1 MNPHAD
7 SVQQPIDDLA
17 QAIRLV
23 DGSHTLGA
31 GALAEALM
39 PFILARFG
47 TLPAA
52 EPSQSGSAG
61 EAELLD
67 EAAGIAMGGWHSVEA
82 GRAFACKVTDYI
94 LSRQAPA
101 APAEAVAS
109 LRHLYENMLNGAVRD
124 TASAKRIATG
134 LLGPAIEKLER
145 AAPIEPAKTEA
156 PARIVDHIPADAATL
171 LKELKNIAHDE
182 DQPLG
187 NRLQMISA
195 RISNFWDAL
204 STPPT
209 PEAEPVQQDTKGGA
223 A

>member
-1 MNPHAD
+1 MTTDKTSAA
-7 SVQQPIDDLA
+7 VA
-17 QAIRLV
+17 
-23 DGSHTLGA
+23 
-31 GALAEALM
+31 ALAMLY
-39 PFILARFG
+39 R
-47 TLPAA
+47 
-52 EPSQSGSAG
+52 
-61 EAELLD
+61 EAEACDLSPAS
-67 EAAGIAMGGWHSVEA
+67 AAMQAA
-82 GRAFACKVTDYI
+82 RAV
-94 LSRQAPA
+94 LVQQAPA
-101 APAEAVAS
+101 APAEAIAS